1 MKILTLALL
10 LFFSGE
16 KNHSLSINISGIK
29 EIKGNL
35 YIAIFRPIDSFPVF
49 GRQFKGLVK
58 QVKGTSQIITF
69 DELPPGIYSIAV
81 YHDINKNNVLDKN
94 LLGIP
99 TEIYGFS
106 NNARRTFSAPSF
118 QEAMVIL
125 NKDMKISIQLK

>member
-69 DELPPGIYSIAV
+69 NELPPGIYSIAV

>member
-69 DELPPGIYSIAV
+69 NELPPGIYSIAV

-106 NNARRTFSAPSF
+106 NNARRNFSAPSF
-118 QEAMVIL
+118 QEAKFKL
-125 NKDMKISIQLK
+125 NKDLHQTVFLK

>member
-35 YIAIFRPIDSFPVF
+35 FIAIFRPIDSFPIF

-69 DELPPGIYSIAV
+69 NELPHGIYSIAV

-106 NNARRTFSAPSF
+106 NNARRSFSAPSF
-118 QEAMVIL
+118 QEAMIIL
-125 NKDMKISIQLK
+125 NKDMKIAIQLK

>member
-16 KNHSLSINISGIK
+16 KTHSLSINISGIK
-29 EIKGNL
+29 EIKGDL

>member
-29 EIKGNL
+29 EIKGDL
-35 YIAIFRPIDSFPVF
+35 YLAIYRIGDDFPVF
-49 GRQFKGLVK
+49 GKQFKGVVK
-58 QVKGTSQIITF
+58 QVKGTSQIVTF
-69 DELPPGIYSIAV
+69 DDLPSTSYAIAV

-118 QEAMVIL
+118 QEAKIIL
-125 NKDMKISIQLK
+125 NKDMKIAIQLK

>member
-29 EIKGNL
+29 EIKGSL

-69 DELPPGIYSIAV
+69 NELPPGIYSIAV

-106 NNARRTFSAPSF
+106 NNARRNFSAPSF
-118 QEAMVIL
+118 QEAKIIL
-125 NKDMKISIQLK
+125 NKNMKIAIELK

>member
-29 EIKGNL
+29 EIKGSL

-58 QVKGTSQIITF
+58 PVKGTSQIITF
-69 DELPPGIYSIAV
+69 NELPPGIYSIAV

>member
-29 EIKGNL
+29 EIKGSL

-69 DELPPGIYSIAV
+69 NELPPGIYSIAV

>member
-35 YIAIFRPIDSFPVF
+35 FIAIFRPIDSFPVF

-125 NKDMKISIQLK
+125 NKDMKIAIQLK

>member
-35 YIAIFRPIDSFPVF
+35 YIAIFRPVDSFPVF

-81 YHDINKNNVLDKN
+81 YHDINKNKVLDKN